1 MSNDDDLKLAVN
13 KVFEAYDVDKSGTLD
28 TE

>member
-13 KVFEAYDVDKSGTLD
+13 KVFEAYDVDKSGTL
-28 TE
+28 ESE

>member
-1 MSNDDDLKLAVN
+1 MNNDEDLKMAVD

>member
-1 MSNDDDLKLAVN
+1 MSNDDDLRMAVN

-28 TE
+28 IE